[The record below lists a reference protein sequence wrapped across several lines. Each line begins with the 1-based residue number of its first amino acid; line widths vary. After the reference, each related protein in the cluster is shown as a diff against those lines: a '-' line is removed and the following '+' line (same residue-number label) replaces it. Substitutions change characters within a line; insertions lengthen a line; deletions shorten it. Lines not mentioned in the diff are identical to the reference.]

1 MGKVLLVWRLT
12 VKDLRHRPAEA
23 VLLLLAIATAATALT
38 LGLALHGATD
48 NPYAATRAATN
59 GPDVVALESPES
71 AYPGPPNAPG
81 PADVAYLTPFEY
93 ASGVVAHGGPFPVTW
108 AYLRAPGLTAAAE
121 IQGRSLAPSPVDQ
134 PQLPQGSWVR
144 PGGAVIEGGFAQ
156 ALGLH
161 VGDRISLGG
170 VSFPVVGIAIT
181 AAMPNYPTVC
191 NLGCDMPGSLRD
203 YNAGLVWLTTA
214 DAEHVAAVSNGP
226 VAYLLDLKLKDPAEA
241 TAFANSY
248 DASTADRAP
257 FLLSW
262 QSIRDQDAKT
272 TTNDQLVLLTG
283 SWLLG
288 LLALASVTVL
298 VGGRMVG
305 QTRRVGLLKAVGGTP
320 GLVAMVLLFENVVL
334 ALCAAG
340 VGLLAGRQAAPLL
353 SGPGAGL
360 AGAPGAPSLGASA
373 IGLVA
378 AMALGVAVVATFGPA
393 IRAARISTVSA
404 LDDAARTPRR
414 RASVVAISAHLPAT
428 LLLGVRMTARRPRR
442 LVLSALSVAV
452 TTSGIVAVLVIHA
465 AGTGSGGFLTPG
477 NPQSLRLDQV
487 TSVVS
492 VMLIVLAAVNATFI
506 AWSTALEARHSSA
519 LARAL
524 GATLRQVSTGL
535 AMAQMLP
542 ALAGALLGIP
552 GGVGIYDAASN
563 GGSTTIPPAWWLA
576 AMVVGTVAVVAV
588 LTVVPARID
597 ARRPVAEILQAETV

>member
-59 GPDVVALESPES
+59 GPDLIAQESPV
-71 AYPGPPNAPG
+71 APHAPG
-81 PADVAYLTPFEY
+81 HADVAYLTPLGH
-93 ASGVVAHGGPFPVTW
+93 ASGVVAHSGPFPVTW
-108 AYLRAPGLTAAAE
+108 AYLRAPGLNAAAE
-121 IQGRSLAPSPVDQ
+121 IQGRGTAPSPVDQ
-134 PQLPQGSWVR
+134 PQLTQGSWVR
-144 PGGAVIEGGFAQ
+144 AGGAVVEGGFAQ

-161 VGDRISLGG
+161 AGSRISLGG
-170 VSFPVVGIAIT
+170 VSFPVVGIAVT
-181 AAMPNYPTVC
+181 AAMPNYPMLC
-191 NLGCDMPGSLRD
+191 YLGCDMPGSLRD
-203 YNAGLVWLTTA
+203 YNPGLVWLTTA
-214 DAEHVAAVSNGP
+214 DAEHVAAVSDGP
-226 VAYLLDLKLKDPAEA
+226 VAYLLDLKLKDPGQAES
-241 TAFANSY
+241 FANSY
-248 DASTADRAP
+248 DAATATTAP
-257 FLLSW
+257 YLLSW

-283 SWLLG
+283 SSLLG

-298 VGGRMVG
+298 VGGRMAG

-320 GLVAMVLLFENVVL
+320 GLVATVLLFENVLL

-340 VGLLAGRQAAPLL
+340 VGLLAGWLAAPLL
-353 SGPGAGL
+353 SRPGAGL
-360 AGAPGAPSLGASA
+360 VGAPGAPPLGASA

-404 LDDAARTPRR
+404 LGDAARTPRR
-414 RASVVAISAHLPAT
+414 RESVVAISAHLPAT
-428 LLLGVRMTARRPRR
+428 LLLGVRMAARRPRR
-442 LVLSALSVAV
+442 LVLGALGV
-452 TTSGIVAVLVIHA
+452 TVTASGIVAVLVIHA

-487 TSVVS
+487 TSVMS
-492 VMLIVLAAVNATFI
+492 VMLIVLASVNAVFI

-524 GATLRQVSTGL
+524 GATPRQVSIGL

-552 GGVGIYDAASN
+552 GGVAIYDAASN
-563 GGSTTIPPAWWLA
+563 GGSTTIPPTWWLA
-576 AMVVGTVAVVAV
+576 AVVVGTVAVVAV
-588 LTVVPARID
+588 LTVIPACID